1 MKYTYEEL
9 ATKLRNKEIVLLSD
23 ATLTQMFK
31 LIHDKLIQYVVFKG
45 TTYEITFLPVDEC
58 DSGCEYISLNENSY
72 LETQFFPFVGLILK
86 KLDAENNV
94 YLNLEDE
101 LFIIHIE
108 ILETEE

>member
-9 ATKLRNKEIVLLSD
+9 TTKLRNKETVLLSD

-31 LIHDKLIQYVVFKG
+31 LIHDKFIKYVAFQG

-58 DSGCEYISLNENSY
+58 DSGCGYISLNENRY
-72 LETQFFPFVGLILK
+72 PENNFFKFITLILK
-86 KLDAENNV
+86 NLDAENNV